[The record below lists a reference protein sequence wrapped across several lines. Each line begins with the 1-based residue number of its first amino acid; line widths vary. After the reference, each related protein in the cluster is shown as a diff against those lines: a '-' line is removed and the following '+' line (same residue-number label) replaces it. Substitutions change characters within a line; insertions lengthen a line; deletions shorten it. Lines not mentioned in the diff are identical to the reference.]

1 MEKIEMTLHQWQ
13 QAGTPEHA
21 IMLGVLLGMI
31 ITFGVYLCKVPIKGS
46 KKYFAKKMY
55 YYATTRLKQYK

>member
-1 MEKIEMTLHQWQ
+1 MTLHQWQ

-21 IMLGVLLGMI
+21 VMLGVLLGMF
-31 ITFGVYLCKVPIKGS
+31 ITYSIYLFKVPIKGS

-55 YYATTRLKQYK
+55 HYATIRLKQYK

>member
-21 IMLGVLLGMI
+21 VMLGVLLGMF
-31 ITFGVYLCKVPIKGS
+31 ITYSIYLFKVPIKGS

-55 YYATTRLKQYK
+55 HYATIRLKQYK